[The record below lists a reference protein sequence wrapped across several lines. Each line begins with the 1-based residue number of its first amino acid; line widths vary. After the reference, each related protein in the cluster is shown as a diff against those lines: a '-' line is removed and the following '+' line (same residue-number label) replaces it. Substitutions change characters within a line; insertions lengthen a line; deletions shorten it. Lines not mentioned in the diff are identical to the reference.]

1 MELLRLAPVFMERV
15 VKGISCVLSATLD
28 KRDRMDGWQSSV
40 NDADV
45 AEDKSDTRAVEMTWS
60 GSKEFGT
67 EAG

>member
-1 MELLRLAPVFMERV
+1 MERV

-28 KRDRMDGWQSSV
+28 KRDRCWQSSV
-40 NDADV
+40 NYADV

-60 GSKEFGT
+60 GSEEFGN